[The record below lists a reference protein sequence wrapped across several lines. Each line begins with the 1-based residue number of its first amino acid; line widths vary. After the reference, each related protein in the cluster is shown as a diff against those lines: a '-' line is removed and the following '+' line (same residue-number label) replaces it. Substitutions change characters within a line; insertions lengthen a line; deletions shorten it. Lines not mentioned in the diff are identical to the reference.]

1 MASFKSPPDLNI
13 SRVID
18 ILHITYKKVNTF
30 FTGDQMNLKG
40 NKINRVSMRNNAYE
54 IIKNAIISGDLKPG
68 MKIKDKELSEQL
80 GISRTP
86 IREAM
91 LRLEDEELI
100 ISKPNSFTMVAPI
113 NITEVKEI
121 YSIVIALES
130 LAIQEALIHSNHSQ
144 LKQLE
149 DINNLYKKAVEES
162 NAKKCLTYDIEFHA
176 HIVKM
181 SKNKE
186 LEKLLIK
193 LKDKI
198 IRVESFYFHKAIP
211 KQKSIHEH
219 DMIINGLRNKKYKEA
234 VDMLRNN
241 WMNSLNNILS
251 KDQ

>member
-1 MASFKSPPDLNI
+1 MLMKSL
-13 SRVID
+13 
-18 ILHITYKKVNTF
+18 
-30 FTGDQMNLKG
+30 
-40 NKINRVSMRNNAYE
+40 
-54 IIKNAIISGDLKPG
+54 KNAIISGELEPE

-91 LRLEDEELI
+91 LRLEDEEFI

-130 LAIQEALIHSNHSQ
+130 LALQEAFIHSTPSQ

-149 DINNLYKKAVEES
+149 DINNLYKKAIEES
-162 NAKKCLTYDIEFHA
+162 SAKKCLTYDMEFHA
-176 HIVKM
+176 HIVGM

-186 LEKLLIK
+186 LEKLLTK

-198 IRVESFYFHKAIP
+198 IRVESFYF
-211 KQKSIHEH
+211 QDRKS
-219 DMIINGLRNKKYKEA
+219 
-234 VDMLRNN
+234 VV
-241 WMNSLNNILS
+241 
-251 KDQ
+251 